1 MSRIRIAY
9 NAALPPRVYP
19 DPPPPRSPFLNGQ
32 DHAWV
37 TGIRRA
43 LSQAEVNQ
51 PASDVRGE
59 AWELRSAMWSSGRLI
74 EMCTFD
80 TCQLC
85 GDFCGVSSALGMQT
99 PLFPH
104 IDWKEKKKKKSQ
116 MLTRGISNVTNF
128 NGKWWKNTRKARLDC
143 PLWSLWILGEFFD
156 CIIRTVSVEKQIAI
170 SVNQTGDNAVCHK

>member
-1 MSRIRIAY
+1 MSRIWIAY

-19 DPPPPRSPFLNGQ
+19 DPPPPRSSFLNGQ

-43 LSQAEVNQ
+43 LSPAEVNQ

-74 EMCTFD
+74 ETCTFD

-104 IDWKEKKKKKSQ
+104 IDWKEKKKKNHRCSHAAYQ
-116 MLTRGISNVTNF
+116 MWQTSMESDEKTRGRRDWIALFDLYGFLVNSLTALSARF
-128 NGKWWKNTRKARLDC
+128 RSKNRLQF
-143 PLWSLWILGEFFD
+143 L
-156 CIIRTVSVEKQIAI
+156 
-170 SVNQTGDNAVCHK
+170 